1 MAKIPLAKY
10 KLNNYNGEH
19 VLIIGLIMYHTPLR
33 YPGGKAKFAPKIK
46 SIIENN
52 DLHGHYVEPYAGGAG
67 VALDLLF
74 NGVCTDIH
82 INDLD
87 LAIYHFW
94 KSITEE
100 TEDFIRL
107 VSKTDVTIEE
117 WHKQKEILKQD
128 DISPIERGFAAF
140 FLNRTNRSGILK
152 GGVIGGLQQSG
163 NYKLDCRFNKEA
175 LIKRIQKIGSMNNK
189 IHVYNQ
195 DTEKWLLEIDNLI
208 PSNSLIYLDPP
219 YYEKGQGLYRNF
231 YNHQDHKSIKEKLI
245 KVKTP
250 WVVSYDNNQNIR
262 DIYQQYRQEEYILNY
277 SASQKMKATEVIIY
291 SDSIK
296 LPHRTLAISD

>member
-1 MAKIPLAKY
+1 
-10 KLNNYNGEH
+10 
-19 VLIIGLIMYHTPLR
+19 MYHTPLR

-152 GGVIGGLQQSG
+152 GGVIGGLQQLG
-163 NYKLDCRFNKEA
+163 NYKLDCRFNKET
-175 LIKRIQKIGSMNNK
+175 LIKRIQKIGSLSNK

-231 YNHQDHKSIKEKLI
+231 YNHQDHKSIKEKLV

>member
-1 MAKIPLAKY
+1 
-10 KLNNYNGEH
+10 
-19 VLIIGLIMYHTPLR
+19 MYHTPLR
-33 YPGGKAKFAPKIK
+33 YAGGKAKFAPTIK

-74 NGVCTDIH
+74 SGICTDIH

-175 LIKRIQKIGSMNNK
+175 LIKRIQKISSMNNK

-231 YNHQDHKSIKEKLI
+231 YNHQDHKSIKEKLV

>member
-1 MAKIPLAKY
+1 
-10 KLNNYNGEH
+10 
-19 VLIIGLIMYHTPLR
+19 MYHTPLR

-152 GGVIGGLQQSG
+152 GGVIGGLQQLG
-163 NYKLDCRFNKEA
+163 NYKLDCRFNKET
-175 LIKRIQKIGSMNNK
+175 LIKRIQKIGSLSNK
-189 IHVYNQ
+189 IHIYNQ

-277 SASQKMKATEVIIY
+277 SASKKMKATEVIIY

-296 LPHRTLAISD
+296 LPHRTLAISN

>member
-152 GGVIGGLQQSG
+152 GGVIGGLQQLG

-175 LIKRIQKIGSMNNK
+175 LIKRIQKIGSLNNK

-277 SASQKMKATEVIIY
+277 SASKKMKATEVIIY

-296 LPHRTLAISD
+296 LPHRTLAISN

>member
-1 MAKIPLAKY
+1 
-10 KLNNYNGEH
+10 
-19 VLIIGLIMYHTPLR
+19 MYHTPLR

-152 GGVIGGLQQSG
+152 GGVIGGLQQLG
-163 NYKLDCRFNKEA
+163 NYKLDCRFNKET
-175 LIKRIQKIGSMNNK
+175 LIKRIQKIGSLRNK

-277 SASQKMKATEVIIY
+277 SASKKMKATEVIIY

-296 LPHRTLAISD
+296 LPHRTLAISN